1 MKKRLVFVY
10 NADSGLFNTV
20 TDIAHKILSPDTYA
34 CQLCSLTHGHFRV
47 RREWVAFLENL
58 DIKCRFLHRDEFQA
72 EYGSDSIDPPTIYLE
87 QGGTLTPWIGCKEIE
102 ACQNLD
108 ALKTLI
114 RSRPA
119 SG

>member
-34 CQLCSLTHGHFRV
+34 CQLCNLTHGHFRV

-58 DIKCRFLHRDEFQA
+58 DIECRFLHRDEFQA
-72 EYGSDSIDPPTIYLE
+72 EYGSGDIGLPAIYLE
-87 QGGTLTPWIGCKEIE
+87 QNGTLTPWINRKDIE
-102 ACQNLD
+102 ACQSLD

-114 RSRPA
+114 RSRLA